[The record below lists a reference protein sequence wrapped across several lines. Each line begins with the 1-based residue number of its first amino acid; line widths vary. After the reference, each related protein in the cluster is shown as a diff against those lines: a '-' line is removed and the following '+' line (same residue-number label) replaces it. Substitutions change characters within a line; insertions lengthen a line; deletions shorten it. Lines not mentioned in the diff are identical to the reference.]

1 MVDYAA
7 IEAKWQKEW
16 ENAKVFEPE
25 PNDKPSILVTAAF
38 PYLDMPQHIGHLRT
52 YGTADTYARYMR
64 MQGYNVLYPM
74 GFHATGTPVLAIA
87 KRIVARDPE
96 ILETLKLFKVPDS
109 ELSSM
114 EDPLYITKYFA
125 KAMETGMKA
134 AGYSIDWRRSFV
146 SIDPIY
152 SKMVEWQFM
161 RLKEL
166 GLLTHGAH
174 PVGWCTNEG
183 NAVGQHDTKHDIQPK
198 IDSIVVIKFK
208 DAGSGAYFGCATY
221 RPETIYGVTNI
232 FVNDAIDYV
241 VASVDGTDLYLA
253 EEAARILSQQA
264 KVEIK
269 SKVSGK
275 SLVGKQAINPID
287 GKLVP
292 ILPGF
297 FVKGDTGTGVVMSVP
312 SHAPFDYAALER
324 LKASGYPL
332 PHFEYT
338 KVLDIEPLNNVTIGR
353 SIEGVASGAAKA
365 VHPEI
370 PALAYLEILKMD
382 HQSDESALEVATKLV
397 YREEAHWGVMVV
409 GKYKGSK
416 EPVAREALKAD
427 LISSSDAFQ
436 IYILGNEEPVI
447 CRCGS
452 KVLIKL
458 VTDQWFI
465 NYGDKGWKDKVKA
478 LLPKVHLY
486 PEGSKRSY
494 EVTID
499 WIEERAAERAQG
511 LGTPFPFNPKHIIE
525 SLSDS
530 TIYMSF
536 YTFVHVLRN
545 NKVTPEQLKP
555 EFFDYVINAKGTV
568 QAVSSATGID
578 IMAVQKCRDLFDYWY
593 AFTSRHSATDLIP
606 SHLTMYLFNQVAI
619 MQEKN
624 WPKQIVANALVNY
637 EGEKMSKS
645 LGNIIPLLDGI
656 KEYGADNLRLVEIAG
671 ADLDTVTEFSV
682 GAINGIKDRNEFLY
696 KTALG
701 LGDMNS
707 AGLGHIDY
715 WLYSK
720 LNSKIKA
727 ATASMQGLNL
737 KSAYG
742 EIFYNSVSE
751 LKYYFARGGSSAI
764 AIGSY
769 MESVALMLAPV
780 MPHFAEELWHA
791 MGKTSLVV
799 QERWPAVEEGMIN
812 ADAEYTEELMGS
824 VISDI
829 SSVIEL
835 TSKMDANKG
844 KKPRAIRI
852 IIASEWKTKAINA
865 FVDSKDIGKVM
876 VMPEFAKENKEQ
888 VAKVLA
894 QLAKKARGLLKVRDI
909 DPKLVKEGFG
919 QGRDYIAKQF
929 KADVSIELES
939 ESQSPRATRAMPDK
953 PSIDIS
959 WA

>member
-7 IEAKWQKEW
+7 VEAKWQKAW
-16 ENAKVFEPE
+16 EDAKVFEAE
-25 PNDKPSILVTAAF
+25 PSGKPSILVTAAF

-87 KRIVARDPE
+87 KRIKARDPE

-109 ELSSM
+109 EIGNM
-114 EDPLYITKYFA
+114 EDPLYITRYFA

-134 AGYSIDWRRSFV
+134 AGYGIDWRRSFV

-152 SKMVEWQFM
+152 SKMVEWQFIKL
-161 RLKEL
+161 REL
-166 GLLTHGAH
+166 GLLTQGAH

-183 NAVGQHDTKHDIQPK
+183 NAVGQHDTRHDVQPK
-198 IDSIVVIKFK
+198 IDRIVVIKFK
-208 DAGSGAYFGCATY
+208 DAESGAYFGCATY

-232 FVNDAIDYV
+232 FVNDSIGYV
-241 VASVDGTDLYLA
+241 VASVNGSDLYMA
-253 EEAARILSQQA
+253 EEAAAILSQQA

-269 SKVSGK
+269 SKISGK
-275 SLVGKQAINPID
+275 ELLTKRAVNPID
-287 GKLVP
+287 GQTVP

-297 FVKGDTGTGVVMSVP
+297 FVKADTGTGVVMSVP

-324 LKASGYPL
+324 LKASGYPM
-332 PHFEYT
+332 PQMEYR
-338 KVLDIEPLNNVTIGR
+338 KVLEIEPLNNVTVGR
-353 SIEGVASGAAKA
+353 SVSEVASGTVKA
-365 VHPEI
+365 EHPEI
-370 PALAYLEILKMD
+370 PALAYLEILKLD
-382 HQSDESALEVATKLV
+382 HQSDESALEIATKLI
-397 YREEAHWGVMVV
+397 YREEARWGVMIT

-416 EPVAREALKAD
+416 EPEAREALKRD
-427 LISSSDAFQ
+427 LIESHDAFEL
-436 IYILGNEEPVI
+436 YVLGNDEPVI
-447 CRCGS
+447 CRCGA

-465 NYGDKGWKDKVKA
+465 NYGDKAWKEMVRA
-478 LLPKVHLY
+478 LLPKVKLY
-486 PEGSKRSY
+486 PDNTRRSY
-494 EVTID
+494 EATID

-536 YTFVHVLRN
+536 YTFVHILRS
-545 NKVTPEQLKP
+545 NKVAPEQLKP
-555 EFFDYVINAKGTV
+555 AFFDYVIESKGT
-568 QAVSSATGID
+568 AESVSAATGID
-578 IMAVQKCRDLFDYWY
+578 SMTVQKCRDLFEYWY
-593 AFTSRHSATDLIP
+593 SFTSRHSATDLIP
-606 SHLTMYLFNQVAI
+606 NHLTMYLFNQVAI

-645 LGNIIPLLDGI
+645 MGNIIPLLDGI
-656 KEYGADNLRLVEIAG
+656 KEYGADNLRMVEIAG
-671 ADLDTVTEFSV
+671 ADLETVTEFSIS
-682 GAINGIKDRNEFLY
+682 AINGIKDRNEFLY
-696 KTALG
+696 RTALSIG
-701 LGDMNS
+701 DLGTG
-707 AGLGHIDY
+707 GLGHIDY
-715 WLYSK
+715 WLYSR

-727 ATASMQGLNL
+727 ATAHMQDLGLKN
-737 KSAYG
+737 AYG

-751 LKYYFARGGSSAI
+751 LKYYFARGGSSSI
-764 AIGSY
+764 AVGDY
-769 MESVALMLAPV
+769 LESVALMLAPV
-780 MPHFAEELWHA
+780 MPHFAEELWHS
-791 MGKTSLVV
+791 MGKTTLAA
-799 QERWPAVEEGMIN
+799 QERWPKADEGMIN
-812 ADAEYTEELMGS
+812 EAVEYTEELIGG

-844 KKPRAIRI
+844 KKPKAVAI
-852 IIASEWKTKAINA
+852 IIAPAWKARAINA

-876 VMPEFAKENKEQ
+876 SMPEFAGENKEQ
-888 VAKVLA
+888 LAKLLA
-894 QLAKKARGLLKVRDI
+894 QLSKRSQGLLKVKDA
-909 DPKLVKEGFG
+909 DPQAVKEGFA
-919 QGRDYIAKQF
+919 QAKDYIAKQF

-939 ESQSPRATRAMPDK
+939 ESKSPRASRAMPGK
-953 PSIDIS
+953 PSIDVS
-959 WA
+959 WG